1 MPIRIMGSP
10 KGSMNPGQPA
20 AAGGPMSMP
29 MGSPQDVP
37 GVAQPPVEQPEPSVE
52 PDMEQEPVEPN
63 YRAAELLIQ
72 AIELHQTH
80 IADDSGAPTPESQ
93 DQLMVLLQGALEAL
107 AGTEDDGPVPEEPA
121 EPVEEA
127 VEPDVPEVPMEP
139 VDSLE

>member
-20 AAGGPMSMP
+20 AMSGPMP
-29 MGSPQDVP
+29 MAMGAQQDVP
-37 GVAQPPVEQPEPSVE
+37 DMAPSEQPVD

-80 IADDSGAPTPESQ
+80 LDGSVEPTPESQ

-107 AGTEDDGPVPEEPA
+107 AGTEDEASAPEESA

-127 VEPDVPEVPMEP
+127 VEPDAPEVPMEP